1 MVGFS
6 TIANK
11 IIIHLSN
18 IAGIVSHTIQD
29 NKAFPKYLRKLFLSI
44 TCCYTVLFKSSIILS
59 IGLSI
64 FASLES
70 IMVLNLYSKC
80 LKLLKTSE

>member
-29 NKAFPKYLRKLFLSI
+29 NKAFPKYLMTVRKATDNLSDNRYLI
-44 TCCYTVLFKSSIILS
+44 VFNYLMCHGRSPFYF
-59 IGLSI
+59 
-64 FASLES
+64 
-70 IMVLNLYSKC
+70 
-80 LKLLKTSE
+80 